1 MADAAKSG
9 GRRRVGVFRMEWEAP
24 IWESYAPKPKKR
36 PKKKPAAEKLGD
48 AAPSLSA
55 AAAAAEEVLE
65 AVAVLDAVALPAE
78 DVSPPAMAPVSRGSS
93 TETEAAPER
102 KRARTKPR
110 GGGGGKSGG
119 DDAVPWKKLQ
129 RLQEAEAAA
138 QRACRQC
145 GEPCEEG
152 DGTAALCAGGC
163 GARIHLACV
172 PVVEGAAAGA
182 AWSCAPC
189 AARVGQPVYA
199 KADDGFFWKARPRSL
214 PFALRRHAPQPQPH
228 PRNPAPQ
235 ARIERRDA
243 HGQLGIAWDEAA
255 GAPRGTTMVTERQAA
270 LASAVP
276 RESELRPGLRLVA
289 LFPNAFDGEPFA
301 CELIGTAAQ
310 GRVAVRFDDGLEHE
324 STVRRSPAIAPSS
337 SPAPTPDACLGA
349 AARAA
354 AAPRP
359 ASLRGGATTAARPG
373 GRGGAAEPWRV
384 AAARRRPLAGLP
396 GGLPPRP
403 APPRDGGV

>member
-1 MADAAKSG
+1 
-9 GRRRVGVFRMEWEAP
+9 MEWEAP
-24 IWESYAPKPKKR
+24 IWDSYAPKPKKR

-78 DVSPPAMAPVSRGSS
+78 DVSPPTTAPVSRGSS

-172 PVVEGAAAGA
+172 PVTEGAAAGA

-199 KADDGFFWKARPRSL
+199 KADDGFFWKVRPRPL
-214 PFALRRHAPQPQPH
+214 PFALRLHYPPATASSSQP
-228 PRNPAPQ
+228 RS
-235 ARIERRDA
+235 
-243 HGQLGIAWDEAA
+243 A
-255 GAPRGTTMVTERQAA
+255 GAHRAA
-270 LASAVP
+270 
-276 RESELRPGLRLVA
+276 
-289 LFPNAFDGEPFA
+289 
-301 CELIGTAAQ
+301 
-310 GRVAVRFDDGLEHE
+310 
-324 STVRRSPAIAPSS
+324 RR
-337 SPAPTPDACLGA
+337 
-349 AARAA
+349 ARAA
-354 AAPRP
+354 GHRV
-359 ASLRGGATTAARPG
+359 GPG
-373 GRGGAAEPWRV
+373 GGGAAGHDDGDRASGGAGERGPPRV
-384 AAARRRPLAGLP
+384 RAPPRASPRRSLPHRLRRRAVRVRAHRHRRPGPRRRPIRRW
-396 GGLPPRP
+396 PR
-403 APPRDGGV
+403 A